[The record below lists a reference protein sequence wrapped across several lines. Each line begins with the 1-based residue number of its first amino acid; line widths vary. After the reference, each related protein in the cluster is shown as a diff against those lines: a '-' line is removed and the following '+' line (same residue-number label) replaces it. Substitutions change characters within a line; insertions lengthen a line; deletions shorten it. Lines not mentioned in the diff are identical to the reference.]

1 MKLRAYTPDDYM
13 KIVGR
18 AIEKAVNKSCLIIFF
33 GSILTDKFSR
43 TSDIDVG
50 VFCGAPLT
58 PKEYVSVLEEIEKA
72 PILREVD
79 LVDLAKVDDERFL
92 SSILERGKIWKSS
105 RDLFQSWRDLKENE
119 IPHFWC

>member
-1 MKLRAYTPDDYM
+1 MGLKAYTPNDYVE
-13 KIVGR
+13 IVGKAIER
-18 AIEKAVNKSCLIIFF
+18 AINKDCVIIFF

-58 PKEYVSVLEEIEKA
+58 PKEYVNVLEEIEKA

-79 LVDLAKVDDERFL
+79 LVDLAKVNDEKFL
-92 SSILERGKIWKSS
+92 SSVLERGKVWKSS
-105 RDLFQSWRDLKENE
+105 RELFQNLKKRLENLRRQ
-119 IPHFWC
+119 